1 MKFSKILVSAIMLVS
16 FAYAINAYTAGYR
29 AYIRYIKHSG
39 GHTLKAPELLKKLN
53 VVTPDQLNELFADNA
68 KPFLEKLKTLNPKAA
83 KGMQKIIEKGKL
95 PYLKVFFTQILQ
107 GRIPPG

>member
-39 GHTLKAPELLKKLN
+39 GHTLKAPELLKN
-53 VVTPDQLNELFADNA
+53 
-68 KPFLEKLKTLNPKAA
+68 
-83 KGMQKIIEKGKL
+83 
-95 PYLKVFFTQILQ
+95 
-107 GRIPPG
+107 